1 MVNPVSPWSEK
12 RTLQTCVALAG
23 LVAVWAGAWGV
34 LHGLGGHGGGSANHE
49 RYLSGLLLAIGLAF
63 WTTVPNIEGKTARF
77 RLLTTLVVI
86 GGISRL
92 LGVALGDTL
101 SWPIGGALAM
111 ELLVAPLL
119 CIWQGRVGARFPD
132 AGGWWRRQPPKAMA
146 IPTNSTPDSSS
157 TVPVRQPL
165 PPIERAQ

>member
-1 MVNPVSPWSEK
+1 MSDWSEK
-12 RTLQTCVALAG
+12 RMLQTCVALAG

-34 LHGLGGHGGGSANHE
+34 LNDLGGHGGELASHE

-63 WTTVPNIEGKTARF
+63 WTTVSDIEGKTGRF
-77 RLLTTLVVI
+77 RLLTALVV

-92 LGVALGDTL
+92 LGVALGDML

-119 CIWQGRVGARFPD
+119 CLWQGRVGPATVLARPQSIL
-132 AGGWWRRQPPKAMA
+132 ARR
-146 IPTNSTPDSSS
+146 TP
-157 TVPVRQPL
+157 
-165 PPIERAQ
+165 EN

>member
-1 MVNPVSPWSEK
+1 MFALPRVISCPCSYVLSLASPRRFETRIVNPVSAWSEK
-12 RTLQTCVALAG
+12 RTLQTCVVLAG

-34 LHGLGGHGGGSANHE
+34 LHDLGGHGGGLASHE

-63 WTTVPNIEGKTARF
+63 WTTVSDIEDKMARF
-77 RLLTTLVVI
+77 RLLTALVVV

-111 ELLVAPLL
+111 ELLLAPLL
-119 CIWQGRVGARFPD
+119 CLWQGRVDARFPD
-132 AGGWWRRQPPKAMA
+132 AGG
-146 IPTNSTPDSSS
+146 
-157 TVPVRQPL
+157 
-165 PPIERAQ
+165 

>member
-1 MVNPVSPWSEK
+1 MVSPVSAWSEK

-34 LHGLGGHGGGSANHE
+34 LHALGGGLASHE

-63 WTTVPNIEGKTARF
+63 WTTVSDIEHKTARF
-77 RLLTTLVVI
+77 RLLTALVVV

-119 CIWQGRVGARFPD
+119 CLWQGRVGPATVL
-132 AGGWWRRQPPKAMA
+132 ASVWRPF
-146 IPTNSTPDSSS
+146 
-157 TVPVRQPL
+157 
-165 PPIERAQ
+165 

>member
-1 MVNPVSPWSEK
+1 M
-12 RTLQTCVALAG
+12 
-23 LVAVWAGAWGV
+23 
-34 LHGLGGHGGGSANHE
+34 
-49 RYLSGLLLAIGLAF
+49 LAIGLAF
-63 WTTVPNIEGKTARF
+63 WTTVSDIEGKTARF
-77 RLLTTLVVI
+77 RLLTALVVI

-119 CIWQGRVGARFPD
+119 CLWQGGVGPASP
-132 AGGWWRRQPPKAMA
+132 AGRAQPSSERSASRTSSRRTAAAQPPKTMAM
-146 IPTNSTPDSSS
+146 PTNSTPDSIS

>member
-1 MVNPVSPWSEK
+1 MVNPVSAWSEK
-12 RTLQTCVALAG
+12 RTLQTCVVLAG

-34 LHGLGGHGGGSANHE
+34 LNNLGGQGGGLASHE

-63 WTTVPNIEGKTARF
+63 WTTVSDIEDKTARF
-77 RLLTTLVVI
+77 RLLTALVVI

-101 SWPIGGALAM
+101 SWSIGGALAM

-119 CIWQGRVGARFPD
+119 CLWQGRVGPAHR
-132 AGGWWRRQPPKAMA
+132 AGQRVAAVLNGVSLYFTGW
-146 IPTNSTPDSSS
+146 
-157 TVPVRQPL
+157 
-165 PPIERAQ
+165 